1 MLTAQQLRAVIQ
13 QNRPFKRALSILKD
27 DWQTINDQNPLARQL
42 MTVDDL
48 QFALALQSIQSENQ
62 FADTQNYT
70 SVMAFVHTHQDDF
83 APGSRE
89 FLLQAFK

>member
-13 QNRPFKRALSILKD
+13 QNMPFKRALSILKD
-27 DWQTINDQNPLARQL
+27 DWQTVNDQNPLARQL

-48 QFALALQSIQSENQ
+48 QFAVALQSVQSENQ
-62 FADTQNYT
+62 FADTKDYA
-70 SVMAFVHTHQDDF
+70 SVMAFIHAHQDDF

-89 FLLQAFK
+89 FLLQSFK